1 MPRRLRIGN
10 SMRCLPILLAGFFS
24 AASSASAA
32 DPVDYLRD
40 VKPILSQHCYSCHG
54 AQKQKSGLRLD
65 TVAAARKG
73 GNSGPAIV
81 PGKSPESLLIKAL
94 TRSDDNLPRM
104 PYQKPPLD
112 NKQIATLKAWID
124 QGAK

>member
-1 MPRRLRIGN
+1 MPLTISS
-10 SMRCLPILLAGFFS
+10 SMKLALALLVGFW
-24 AASSASAA
+24 ALASSALAA

-40 VKPILSQHCYSCHG
+40 VKPILSEHCYSCHG

-73 GNSGPAIV
+73 GNSGPVIV
-81 PGKSPESLLIKAL
+81 PGKCGESLLIKAV
-94 TRSDDNLPRM
+94 TTSDESLPRM

-112 NKQIATLKAWID
+112 NKQIALLKTCID